1 MVVLPLKL
9 GNLEWA
15 AILSP
20 LCETKFSMIDPLT
33 PQLNSISS
41 SVTADRDN
49 LKLWIRE
56 LTHLSPQQIEHV
68 LAQQEQVA
76 LTASDSK

>member
-1 MVVLPLKL
+1 MMVLPLEL

-20 LCETKFSMIDPLT
+20 LCEIKFSMIDPLT
-33 PQLNSISS
+33 PQLNSISG
-41 SVTADRDN
+41 SVTDDRDN

-56 LTHLSPQQIEHV
+56 LTHLFPQQIEYV
-68 LAQQEQVA
+68 LAQQERVA
-76 LTASDSK
+76 LAASGSK